1 MIGGHM
7 LRMHFTAP
15 DLARTRVA
23 SGPAL
28 MWETVLSTHWL
39 REGCAGLLGTWWRGR
54 VRPNLTGRARAL
66 AELIPQQGY
75 FPDFLTPHTATLCP
89 AEAVE
94 PVLRTRRKELRGDLE
109 LLAAQGGLSPWAR
122 DLHQGTGP
130 ALTRLDQSLRDY
142 QRAAI
147 HPFLGSILAHTARE
161 RARAGRLLSSGGVE
175 TLLRDLSPS
184 ARWHAPRLDIDYP
197 VDRDLHLDGRGLLL
211 VPSYFCRCHPVTL
224 VRQGDEVPVLV
235 YPLGHEPWDSEAADD
250 AGDTLADLVGC
261 SRAAV
266 LQAAGQCRRSNTS
279 QLARRSG
286 LLLSSASQHLA
297 VLRRAGLVVSSREGN
312 SVLHEITPLGA
323 SLLHRHV

>member
-1 MIGGHM
+1 M
-7 LRMHFTAP
+7 LRIHFTAP

-23 SGPAL
+23 SAPAL

-39 REGCAGLLGTWWRGR
+39 RDGCAGLLGTWWRGR
-54 VRPNLTGRARAL
+54 VRPNLPGRARAL
-66 AELIPQQGY
+66 SELIPKQGY
-75 FPDFLTPHTATLCP
+75 FPDFLTPHTATLCL

-94 PVLRTRRKELRGDLE
+94 PVLRTRRKELRGDIE
-109 LLAAQGGLSPWAR
+109 LLAGGGALSPWVR
-122 DLHQGTGP
+122 DLRQGLGP
-130 ALTRLDQSLRDY
+130 ALAHLDQSFRDY

-147 HPFLGSILAHTARE
+147 TPFLGSILTHTARE
-161 RARAGRLLSSGGVE
+161 RARAGRLLASGGVE
-175 TLLRDLSPS
+175 ALLGGLSPS
-184 ARWHAPRLDIDYP
+184 ARWHAPCLDVDYP
-197 VDRDLHLDGRGLLL
+197 VDRDLRLDGRGLLL

-235 YPLGHEPWDSEAADD
+235 YPLGHEPWDAEAAD
-250 AGDTLADLVGC
+250 DTLADLVGC

-266 LQAAGQCRRSNTS
+266 LEAAGQCRRSNTS